1 MRQARG
7 HIVITTTA
15 VAALLLAACNGS
27 PASTLTCEAATEST
41 LAPTSTATTPSDP
54 DRAVL
59 VALYNATDGPSWSN
73 TNSWNWL
80 SDAPLEEWHGVTTD
94 DSGGVTEL
102 RLSHNRLSGNIP
114 AKLGSLSN
122 LKVLELSHNQLS
134 GEIPPELGSLPNLE
148 ELDLSNNK
156 LNGEMP
162 PELGSLPTCKVYSSP
177 STSWSGRYRRSWPDS
192 PQDPQGAG
200 RGRSPFQW
208 RRERRNWPTSPPSR
222 GWRVSTGSWAYTPGA
237 I

>member
-1 MRQARG
+1 M
-7 HIVITTTA
+7 
-15 VAALLLAACNGS
+15 
-27 PASTLTCEAATEST
+27 
-41 LAPTSTATTPSDP
+41 
-54 DRAVL
+54 

-73 TNSWNWL
+73 TNSWDWL

-148 ELDLSNNK
+148 ELAISGTQLS
-156 LNGEMP
+156 GEIP
-162 PELGSLPTCKVYSSP
+162 PELGRFPNLEVLYLDDNQLSGEIPPELAGLSTRP
-177 STSWSGRYRRSWPDS
+177 SRSGQRAFPVSVEE
-192 PQDPQGAG
+192 GA
-200 RGRSPFQW
+200 
-208 RRERRNWPTSPPSR
+208 RRNWPTSPPSR

>member
-1 MRQARG
+1 M
-7 HIVITTTA
+7 
-15 VAALLLAACNGS
+15 
-27 PASTLTCEAATEST
+27 
-41 LAPTSTATTPSDP
+41 
-54 DRAVL
+54 AVL

-162 PELGSLPTCKVYSSP
+162 PELGSLPNLRVLVLSYNEL
-177 STSWSGRYRRSWPDS
+177 SGEIPPELAGP

-200 RGRSPFQW
+200 RGRSAFQW

-222 GWRVSTGSWAYTPGA
+222 GWRVSTGSWAYTPRA

>member
-162 PELGSLPTCKVYSSP
+162 PELGSL
-177 STSWSGRYRRSWPDS
+177 RYL
-192 PQDPQGAG
+192 QGLLLSVNQLVG
-200 RGRSPFQW
+200 
-208 RRERRNWPTSPPSR
+208 
-222 GWRVSTGSWAYTPGA
+222 
-237 I
+237 